1 MPRGHVAL
9 LPGHM
14 CGWGRR
20 PEEGPAKGLPSI
32 VSPFLHAMCDHFP
45 SRGVGVRRWTD
56 MQTTRV
62 DAVSV
67 MPNVVV
73 PMVTSRIM
81 VAVMHL
87 ALPAPMP
94 LMSMSMRMP
103 MPMPM
108 IMSMPMSMPMIMPM
122 IMIMPMPAI
131 FK

>member
-1 MPRGHVAL
+1 VAL
-9 LPGHM
+9 LPDHM

-32 VSPFLHAMCDHFP
+32 VSPLLHAMCDHFP

-81 VAVMHL
+81 VAVMPL

-94 LMSMSMRMP
+94 LMSMRMP
-103 MPMPM
+103 MSMSMIM
-108 IMSMPMSMPMIMPM
+108 IMSMIMPMIMPM
-122 IMIMPMPAI
+122 IMFVSMPMPTI
-131 FK
+131 FI

>member
-32 VSPFLHAMCDHFP
+32 VSPLLHAMCDHFP
-45 SRGVGVRRWTD
+45 
-56 MQTTRV
+56 V

-67 MPNVVV
+67 MPNVVM

-81 VAVMHL
+81 VAVMPL
-87 ALPAPMP
+87 ALPALIP
-94 LMSMSMRMP
+94 LMSMRMP
-103 MPMPM
+103 MSMIMIMPM
-108 IMSMPMSMPMIMPM
+108 IMPLFMPMPMIMPM
-122 IMIMPMPAI
+122 PMRNTREADYPENI
-131 FK
+131 PIINYK